1 MFRFLRTKLW
11 LLPIL
16 FFLTAY
22 LVWLRRAYFDVA
34 YMDQIQFLAGNLRH
48 MLEHDATLNDFYYRA
63 PFLIFISNILFYL
76 NCKLLGYNTY
86 LENIL
91 SGLILA
97 GIAWYYC
104 KAHLRFFDKRTKLIF
119 AFFAGFV
126 IFCFTKWELSL
137 WSGGFSHYMVIL
149 FGFICVGITHKYYLK
164 DRSTP
169 FVNKYYVALYTLL
182 TVLGTIETTPYMLPF
197 QASILVLLFINHKLF
212 REQIDRK
219 KWNIALYLTI
229 GLFIFSLFIN
239 YYFEQYA
246 IKHPYDSYAKINLS
260 SHLSESIKKIFTDP
274 IYFIKFY
281 LIANAGTLIARDYY
295 PTGSY
300 IYTLLPLLGLAL
312 LIFYG
317 YCIYL
322 FIKRKKIEGVFAINM
337 IICTLVFYATVTLGR
352 IHYNDVYYGS
362 QSRYAA
368 LSFTGTLG
376 VCTFLLL
383 VLQQYKATKP
393 MQKVLYALPLLYIFI
408 MNLITYRN
416 EFRFAKYRKES
427 YTLMAYNWKMNVN
440 LHELMGNNNEIAAR
454 ARTVMIRHQLNVFKP
469 ETKIDNNVV
478 NCDQVKGAGIYEVE
492 NDKYGPF
499 RWTNGNG
506 TILLPNLYNVQD
518 TIKVRLSYYAPR
530 PDSPQVIL
538 NDNITPYLTNKVGD
552 DYEYCFA
559 FDEQKV
565 LFKATIKNQSFKP
578 QELDRTS
585 TDTLTRG
592 LIFRSLTF
600 TNK

>member
-1 MFRFLRTKLW
+1 MFNYLKSKLY

-22 LVWLRRAYFDVA
+22 MVWLKRAYFDVA
-34 YMDQIQFLAGNLRH
+34 YMDQIQFLSGNLKH
-48 MLEHDATLNDFYYRA
+48 MLEHNATLNDYYYRA
-63 PFLIFISNILFYL
+63 PFLIFISNILFFL

-86 LENIL
+86 LENIF

-97 GIAWYYC
+97 GIAYYYC
-104 KAHLRFFDKRTKLIF
+104 KTNLVYFNKRAKLIF
-119 AFFAGFV
+119 AFLASFV

-137 WSGGFSHYMVIL
+137 WSGGYSHYMVMW
-149 FGFICVGITHKYYLK
+149 FGFICVGMTHKYYFK
-164 DRSTP
+164 DRNTP
-169 FVNKYYVALYTLL
+169 FINKNYISLYILL

-197 QASILVLLFINHKLF
+197 QVSILVQLLINLRLF
-212 REQIDRK
+212 RETIDRK

-229 GLFIFSLFIN
+229 GLFIFSLLIN
-239 YYFEQYA
+239 YSFEQYA
-246 IKHPYDSYAKINLS
+246 VNHPYEGYAKINLT
-260 SHLSESIKKIFTDP
+260 SHISDSIKKIFSDP
-274 IYFIKFY
+274 FYVIKFY

-295 PTGSY
+295 PATSY
-300 IYTLLPLLGLAL
+300 IFDLLPFLGLAL
-312 LIFYG
+312 LISYG

-322 FIKRKKIEGVFAINM
+322 FIKRKKAEGVFAINM
-337 IICTLVFYATVTLGR
+337 IICTVVFYGTVTLGR
-352 IHYNDVYYGS
+352 ITYNDLYYGS

-383 VLQQYKATKP
+383 LLQQYKTTKT
-393 MQKVLYALPLLYIFI
+393 MQKVLYALPVLFIFFL
-408 MNLITYRN
+408 NLITYRN

-440 LHELMGNNNEIAAR
+440 LHEQMGNNNEIATR

-469 ETKIDNNVV
+469 ETKLDNNVV
-478 NCDQVKGAGIYEVE
+478 NCDEVRGAGIYEVE
-492 NDKYGPF
+492 KDQYGPF

-506 TILLPNLYNVQD
+506 AILLPNLYNIQD
-518 TIKVRLSYYAPR
+518 TIKVRLKYYAPR
-530 PDSPQVIL
+530 PDSPQVVL

-552 DYEYCFA
+552 DYEYYFA

-565 LFKATIKNQSFKP
+565 LFKATIKNNPFKP
-578 QELDRTS
+578 QELDNAS

-592 LIFRSLTF
+592 LAFRSLTF
-600 TNK
+600 SNK